1 MASSETEMKDL
12 TPLIDDVI
20 ALMRERDVSPAVGAA
35 AMEIALIVTLIRRG
49 VDKDVAVKTFAA
61 HWEVLAASA
70 SKWIGFDA

>member
-1 MASSETEMKDL
+1 MKDL

-49 VDKDVAVKTFAA
+49 VDKDVAVKAFAA
-61 HWEVLAASA
+61 HWEVLAAS
-70 SKWIGFDA
+70 KWIGFDA